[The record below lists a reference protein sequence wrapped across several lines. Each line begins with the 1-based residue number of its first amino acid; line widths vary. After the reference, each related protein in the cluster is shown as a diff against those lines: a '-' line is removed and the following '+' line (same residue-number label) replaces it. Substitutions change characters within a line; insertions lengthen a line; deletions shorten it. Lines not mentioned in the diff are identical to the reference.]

1 MQDVPLPLYPLR
13 EELTLHE
20 APPAE
25 NGAPTWSV
33 QDPVRNVFFRLDW
46 LAFEVV
52 ARWHLDDREAIAR
65 AVREETT
72 LGCETADVDAVLKFL
87 LDNELLQL
95 APEQGTAWYVD
106 RQSRRQQGVGRWL
119 LHHYLFFRI
128 PLVRP
133 DRWLATALPWVLPL
147 YGRNFRLLT
156 LLALGAG
163 LIEVARQWESF
174 RAMLVDTFSWQG
186 LAAYAL
192 ALVFVKTLHELG
204 HAFTAKRYGCRVPT
218 MGVAF
223 LVLWPLAYTD
233 VNDVWRLKRRDQR
246 LAVGF
251 AGIATEL
258 AIAAWSTLA
267 WALLPDGVP
276 RGMAFM
282 LATTTWVMTLAINAS
297 PFLRFDGYF
306 LLADWLDM
314 PNLHARAFALGRW
327 RLREALFA
335 FGDRPPEH
343 LSVPRQRGLILFAY
357 ATWLYRLVVFFGI
370 AVLVYHFF
378 IKALGIFLAIVEL
391 AWFIALP
398 VWREL
403 QVIWQ
408 QRERVRRSPRG
419 RRVAWALGIGLLVTA
434 LPLRFQIEAQ
444 GIARP
449 ALSFP
454 LIAPVAARVIS
465 LPADQVAAGQPVV
478 QLEAPD
484 LALRALQAEQK
495 IRFAEWQLAAASV
508 DPQAVL
514 RVPVLRQELAAVL
527 ADAKG
532 VAAERARLAQAAP
545 FAGRVAVLDPDGH
558 SGDWLGRH
566 AVIGHLIDPA
576 EWVVETYL
584 PSSDVERIA
593 AGDTGRFFPETPG
606 QAVLAAVVE
615 SVDRDASRILPEPM
629 LAAPHGGVL
638 LVRRQEGSL
647 IPEQPLYK
655 VRLKVSL
662 TGMEASPAG
671 ERRGTVVIYGQAQNL
686 LKPFLRN
693 AATLLVREF
702 SF

>member
-1 MQDVPLPLYPLR
+1 MQTAPLPLYPLR

-25 NGAPTWSV
+25 NGAPTWSL
-33 QDPVRNVFFRLDW
+33 QDPARNAFFRLDW
-46 LAFEVV
+46 LAFEVI
-52 ARWHLDDREAIAR
+52 ARWHLGDREAIAW

-72 LGCETADVDAVLKFL
+72 LACETTDVDAVLKFL

-95 APEQGTAWYVD
+95 AVEQSTAWYVD

-147 YGRNFRLLT
+147 YGRGFRMLT
-156 LLALGAG
+156 LLALAIG
-163 LIEVARQWESF
+163 LIEVARQWEGF
-174 RAMLVDTFSWQG
+174 RATLVDTFSWQG
-186 LAAYAL
+186 LAGYGL
-192 ALVFVKTLHELG
+192 SLIFVKTLHELG

-233 VNDVWRLKRRDQR
+233 VNDVWKLKRRDQR
-246 LAVGF
+246 LAVGA

-258 AIAAWSTLA
+258 TIAAWSTLA
-267 WALLPDGVP
+267 WALLPDGVV
-276 RGMAFM
+276 RGMAFL

-327 RLREALFA
+327 RLRETLFA
-335 FGDRPPEH
+335 FGDPPPEH
-343 LSVPRQRGLILFAY
+343 LSATRQRGLILFAY
-357 ATWLYRLVVFFGI
+357 ATWLYRLIVFFGI

-378 IKALGIFLAIVEL
+378 IKILGIFLAIVEL

-398 VWREL
+398 IWREL
-403 QVIWQ
+403 QVGWQ
-408 QRERVRRSPRG
+408 QRERIRQSMRG
-419 RRVAWALGIGLLVTA
+419 RRIGWALVIGLVVTL

-449 ALSFP
+449 ALSLP
-454 LIAPVAARVIS
+454 LIAPVAARVVS
-465 LPADQVAAGQPVV
+465 LSTEQVDAGQPVV

-484 LALRALQAEQK
+484 LALRSQQAEQK
-495 IRFAEWQLAAASV
+495 VRFAEWQIAAASV
-508 DPQAVL
+508 DPL
-514 RVPVLRQELAAVL
+514 TMSRLPVLRQELAAAL
-527 ADAKG
+527 AEVEG
-532 VAAERARLAQAAP
+532 IAAERSRLVQAAS
-545 FAGRVAVLDPDGH
+545 FAGQVTLLDPDVH
-558 SGDWLGRH
+558 RGDWLARH
-566 AVIGHLIDPA
+566 AVIGYLINPT

-584 PSSDVERIA
+584 SSGDVGRIA
-593 AGDTGRFFPETPG
+593 PGDRGRFFSETLG
-606 QAVLAAVVE
+606 QPVLSVKVE
-615 SVDRDASRILPEPM
+615 DVDRDASRILHEPM

-638 LVRRQEGSL
+638 LVRQQGGGM
-647 IPEQPLYK
+647 IPEQPIYR
-655 VRLKVSL
+655 VRLRVTKSGL
-662 TGMEASPAG
+662 EQLPKG
-671 ERRGTVVIYGQAQNL
+671 ERRGIVVIDGQAQSL
-686 LKPFLRN
+686 LGPILRN
-693 AATLLVREF
+693 LASLVVREL